1 MGIKGYYLKTINQT
15 VKCKVGKKIKG
26 IIKDPLKQQEQN
38 PYISKNQ
45 VKFNKTKNKQKP
57 SKTANRERL
66 KLLVFK
72 DKENHP
78 QGSRQKDKINSKVKK
93 IRLPSGFLK
102 TSHKTSYSRV
112 AFSGN
117 SGKENTSQ

>member
-1 MGIKGYYLKTINQT
+1 M
-15 VKCKVGKKIKG
+15 
-26 IIKDPLKQQEQN
+26 
-38 PYISKNQ
+38 
-45 VKFNKTKNKQKP
+45 KFNKTKNKQKP
-57 SKTANRERL
+57 SKTPNRERL

-102 TSHKTSYSRV
+102 TSYKTSYSRV